1 MSLINPLNSAQPL
14 GQNQSATQSTSPS
27 KQAASSAVQ
36 SATNTEQTSTTGNP
50 FLDGIRLP
58 TESSIPEA
66 NNQELTQEDFFSLLS
81 QQLSMQD
88 PFKPVDNDQMIAQMA
103 SFSTVDGINN
113 LNDEIMNLN
122 TVMTSS
128 QALQASGLVGQKV
141 LIPSDTGH
149 VSAEDPNL
157 KGIISTPEAIDSI
170 KVRIEDDKGQLV
182 TTFTVDGSAGG
193 NIDVLWDG
201 LGKNGEPVAS
211 GNYSIKA
218 TGKVDGTSEELP
230 VSTYAH
236 VTSVSLGTASTGA
249 ILNLRGIGGIKLGD
263 VLAVAEADS
272 VSAKVPGTEGVPKKM
287 VDTQV

>member
-1 MSLINPLNSAQPL
+1 MSLINPLTNQPLSSQSTADKTIAPAQATSDIGSASASAQ
-14 GQNQSATQSTSPS
+14 TQ
-27 KQAASSAVQ
+27 
-36 SATNTEQTSTTGNP
+36 TELTGNP
-50 FLDGIRLP
+50 FLDSIRLP
-58 TESSIPEA
+58 EESSIPEA

-113 LNDEIMNLN
+113 LNEEIVNLN

-149 VSAEDPNL
+149 ISAEDPSL
-157 KGIISTPEAIDSI
+157 KGIVSTPEPIESI
-170 KVRIEDDKGQLV
+170 TVRIEDEKGQLV
-182 TTFTVDGSAGG
+182 KTYTVDGSAGG
-193 NIDVLWDG
+193 NIDVAWDG
-201 LGKNGEPVAS
+201 LDKNGEPVAS

-218 TGKVDGTSEELP
+218 TGRVDGENQDLP

-263 VLAVAEADS
+263 VLAVSE
-272 VSAKVPGTEGVPKKM
+272 T
-287 VDTQV
+287 

>member
-1 MSLINPLNSAQPL
+1 MSLVNPLNTQVAPNSST
-14 GQNQSATQSTSPS
+14 QSAKTVAPQ
-27 KQAASSAVQ
+27 ASSSQ
-36 SATNTEQTSTTGNP
+36 ATTQTTGNP
-50 FLDGIRLP
+50 FLDSMRLQE
-58 TESSIPEA
+58 ESSIPEA
-66 NNQELTQEDFFSLLS
+66 KSQELTQEDFFSLLS

-103 SFSTVDGINN
+103 SFSTVDGITK
-113 LNDEIMNLN
+113 LNEEIVNLN

-149 VSAEDPNL
+149 ISAEEPVL
-157 KGIISTPEAIDSI
+157 KGVISTPEPIESI
-170 KVRIEDDKGQLV
+170 TVRIEDEKGQLV
-182 TTFTVDGSAGG
+182 KTFTVDGSDGG
-193 NIDVLWDG
+193 NIDVAWDG
-201 LGKNGEPVAS
+201 LDKDGEPVAS

-218 TGKVDGTSEELP
+218 SGKVDGKSEDLA

-263 VLAVAEADS
+263 VLAVSE
-272 VSAKVPGTEGVPKKM
+272 T
-287 VDTQV
+287 

>member
-1 MSLINPLNSAQPL
+1 MSLINPLSSQSPL
-14 GQNQSATQSTSPS
+14 STQGTSGQGIAP
-27 KQAASSAVQ
+27 ASSSGA
-36 SATNTEQTSTTGNP
+36 SASSSTTTQTQTTGNP

-58 TESSIPEA
+58 EESSIPEA
-66 NNQELTQEDFFSLLS
+66 KSQELTQEDFFSLLS

-103 SFSTVDGINN
+103 SFSTVDGITK
-113 LNDEIMNLN
+113 LNEEIVNLN

-149 VSAEDPNL
+149 ISAEDPSL
-157 KGIISTPEAIDSI
+157 KGIISTPEAIDTI
-170 KVRIEDDKGQLV
+170 TVRIEDEKGQLV
-182 TTFTVDGSAGG
+182 KTYTVDGSAGG
-193 NIDVLWDG
+193 NIDIAWDG
-201 LGKNGEPVAS
+201 LDKNGEPVTS

-218 TGKVDGTSEELP
+218 SGRVDGESQDLA

-263 VLAVAEADS
+263 VLAVSE
-272 VSAKVPGTEGVPKKM
+272 T
-287 VDTQV
+287 

>member
-14 GQNQSATQSTSPS
+14 NGQATASPQGAGPSQQATST
-27 KQAASSAVQ
+27 AVQ
-36 SATNTEQTSTTGNP
+36 SATTQSAEQTSTTGNP
-50 FLDGIRLP
+50 FIDGIRLP
-58 TESSIPEA
+58 DESSIPEA

-113 LNDEIMNLN
+113 LNDEIINLN

-149 VSAEDPNL
+149 ISAEDPSL
-157 KGIISTPEAIDSI
+157 KGIVSTPETIENI
-170 KVRIEDDKGQLV
+170 TVRIEDDKGQLV
-182 TTFTVDGSAGG
+182 TTFDVDGSAGG
-193 NIDVLWDG
+193 NIDVTWDG
-201 LGKNGEPVAS
+201 LDKNGEPVAS

-218 TGKVDGTSEELP
+218 TGRVDGTSEELP

-249 ILNLRGIGGIKLGD
+249 ILNLRGVGGIKIGD
-263 VLAVAEADS
+263 VLAVSE
-272 VSAKVPGTEGVPKKM
+272 T
-287 VDTQV
+287 